1 MKKFFALI
9 TSIGIV
15 GAIGLDGYYLFT
27 QNSKQVQ
34 GTTTV
39 ESQSQ
44 GASTSSSSPSSTSA
58 ASEAVSSSTSSTSSN
73 GEYKDGTYTGSAIST
88 QWGDVQVQ
96 VTITSGKITN
106 VIMLQSTSADGQ
118 GRSQMID
125 SQAEP
130 TYISETKSAQSAKIQ
145 AVSGATVT
153 YGGYTQ
159 SLQSA
164 LDKAV

>member
-58 ASEAVSSSTSSTSSN
+58 ASEASSSSTYSTSSN
-73 GEYKDGTYTGSAIST
+73 GEYKDGTYSGSTVST
-88 QWGDVQVQ
+88 RWGNVQVQ
-96 VTITSGKITN
+96 VKISGGKISD
-106 VIMLQSTSADGQ
+106 VSFLKSTSEDGES
-118 GRSQMID
+118 RSQEID
-125 SQAEP
+125 AQAEP
-130 TYISETKSAQSAKIQ
+130 IYISEAKQANSANIQ

-153 YGGYTQ
+153 YNGYTE
-159 SLQSA
+159 SLQAA
-164 LDKAV
+164 LDQAV